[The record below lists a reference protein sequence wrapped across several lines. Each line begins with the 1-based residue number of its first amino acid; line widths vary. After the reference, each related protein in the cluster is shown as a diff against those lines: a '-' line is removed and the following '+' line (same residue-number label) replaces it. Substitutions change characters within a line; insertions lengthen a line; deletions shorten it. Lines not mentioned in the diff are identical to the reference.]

1 MNTLNTIVNFP
12 FELFL
17 RDELWGILGLILV
30 LVFHGSAINHLYMR
44 FERLTRQN
52 LANSR
57 YNRVFLHF
65 YSAFVFIA
73 LIHVSE
79 IILWAVMITALN
91 LIGDPVKAI
100 LFAGSCYTT
109 VGFES
114 DFLPEGWKTL
124 AFFISLSGLF
134 SLAWTTSIM
143 IGMTNTYKDAW
154 NLKYGQSD
162 DD

>member
-1 MNTLNTIVNFP
+1 MNTLTTIANFP
-12 FELFL
+12 FELFF

-44 FERLTRQN
+44 FERLARHN
-52 LANSR
+52 LTKSQ
-57 YNRVFLHF
+57 YNRVFFHF
-65 YSAFVFIA
+65 YAAFVFIA
-73 LIHVSE
+73 LIHVFE
-79 IILWAVMITALN
+79 IILWALMITTLN
-91 LIGDPVKAI
+91 LIDDPIKAI

-143 IGMTNTYKDAW
+143 IGMTNAYKDAW
-154 NLKYGQSD
+154 NLKYGQSNND
-162 DD
+162 